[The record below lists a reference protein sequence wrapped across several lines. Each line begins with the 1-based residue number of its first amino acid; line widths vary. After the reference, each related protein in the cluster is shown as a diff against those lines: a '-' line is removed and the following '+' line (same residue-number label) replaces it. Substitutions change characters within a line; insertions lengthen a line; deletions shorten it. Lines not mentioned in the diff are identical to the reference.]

1 MDNCGDAAMGFQG
14 MGKSTAMGNTG
25 LRPANGKRADMLTHT
40 GALHRSE
47 FAPANPRRV
56 APQQSPRPLHRITV

>member
-1 MDNCGDAAMGFQG
+1 MGFQG
-14 MGKSTAMGNTG
+14 TGKSTAMGNTEVTTG
-25 LRPANGKRADMLTHT
+25 NGKRADMLTHT
-40 GALHRSE
+40 GPPSHRSE